1 MKKSLRILKKIMV
14 TFLIV
19 ILLLATITFFYLQ
32 QPQFGENP
40 SGKRLAEIEKSAHF
54 KNDRFQNIVERPTLS
69 EGYTMLGEIY
79 NVVFKDYPRRE
90 PSDSLPSVKTNLKNI
105 PADSDALVW
114 FGHSSV
120 FMQLE
125 GKKILID
132 PVFSGKASPLP
143 WGVHAYKGSDI
154 YSVADMPEIDY
165 LFISH
170 DHYDHLDYET
180 IVGLKDKVKHVV
192 CGLGVGAHFERWGYK
207 PEQIIE
213 KDWNEKIEL
222 DDNFTIFTET
232 SHHESGRGLL
242 RGKTLWMSYLIQT
255 PNLKIYISGDG
266 GYDDR
271 FKKIGEK
278 FGPIDWAI
286 LECGQYDKAWQ
297 SVHNLPE
304 EVAQAAVDLGAKNMI
319 PVHNSKFTLGKHAWD
334 EPLKKI
340 TQLSVNKPYRL
351 VTPMIGEEVDLK
363 NNHQQ
368 FKRWWENVN

>member
-1 MKKSLRILKKIMV
+1 MIIFFTV
-14 TFLIV
+14 AFL
-19 ILLLATITFFYLQ
+19 LGTITYAYLKL
-32 QPQFGENP
+32 PQFGENP
-40 SGKRLAEIEKSAHF
+40 SGARLVQIEKSAHY
-54 KNDRFQNIVERPTLS
+54 KNDRFQNITERPTLS
-69 EGYTMLGEIY
+69 EGYTIWGELY

-90 PSDSLPSVKTNLKNI
+90 PADSLPSVKTDLKSL
-105 PADSDALVW
+105 PLDSKALVW

-143 WGVHAYKGSDI
+143 WGVRAYKGSDI
-154 YSVADMPEIDY
+154 YTAAYMPEIDY

-180 IVGLKDKVKHVV
+180 ITALKNKVKHVV

-207 PEQIIE
+207 PDQVIE
-213 KDWNEKIEL
+213 KDWNEKIEISP
-222 DDNFTIFTET
+222 NFTIFTET
-232 SHHESGRGLL
+232 SHHESGRGFL

-255 PNLKIYISGDG
+255 PDFKVYISGDG
-266 GYDDR
+266 GYDER
-271 FKKIGEK
+271 FKRIGEK
-278 FGPIDWAI
+278 FGPIDWAVM
-286 LECGQYDKAWQ
+286 ECGQYDKAWQ

-304 EVAQAAVDLGAKNMI
+304 EVMKATLDLKAKNMI
-319 PVHNSKFTLGKHAWD
+319 PVHHSKFTLGKHSWD

-340 TQLSVNKPYRL
+340 TQLSQNKPYRL
-351 VTPMIGEEVDLK
+351 VTPMIGEEVNLES
-363 NNHQQ
+363 NNQQ